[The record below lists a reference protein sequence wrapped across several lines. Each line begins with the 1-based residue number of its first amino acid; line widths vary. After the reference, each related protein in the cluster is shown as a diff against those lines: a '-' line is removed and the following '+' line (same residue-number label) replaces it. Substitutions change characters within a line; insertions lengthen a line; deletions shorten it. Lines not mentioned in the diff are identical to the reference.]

1 MKKSAWAAFRLAFS
15 FFAVFFFLAFVP
27 CRAHPDSVQEKEAVT
42 SQTGSQNSR
51 EKEEREEEGEKT
63 SKRIFDIGLRD
74 ELRISAERMS
84 KRSEDEFFFE
94 GEVDMISGASRIQAD
109 KIFLDNKTQKIQAE
123 GSVLLDWK
131 NNRLAG
137 ETLEFD
143 IETENGTMTSALGYI
158 EPDYIFTADRVDKI
172 AEDKIVIYK
181 AILTSC
187 TQPTPY
193 WSFRISRALIHL
205 NNYAYLRNV
214 LFRVKKAPV
223 VYLPYLIW
231 PVKEDRSAG
240 LLFPEI
246 GSTKDRGKVI
256 SEAFFWPIR
265 RNMDLTIY
273 ADYYSLAGTAG
284 GVEYNF
290 LPNEKGR
297 GRFLGYY
304 LDDKITDS
312 ERYRFT
318 YSQEQNFRNGFRLN
332 AEINKI
338 SDFDYYTDFER
349 DLKLSSRPYSLSRV
363 DLSRNWS
370 YYSLNIREEWREQR
384 LGLGEL
390 IQSQLPEFELRGR
403 SQKLGNSPLYL
414 TFETSFI
421 NFAKETT
428 NIDPFGVE
436 TTTYDAD
443 YLRYDLAPTL
453 SLPFSPLPW
462 LDLDFSMM
470 LRETF
475 YTKSLDPANSSIVLD
490 DSLNRFLAG
499 GRIEIIGPKFYRI
512 FERLESDYS
521 PRYKHAIEPRIT
533 YFYMP
538 TFDQQNEVPR
548 FDEIDF
554 VGGGNQA
561 RFVFRNALYAKRP
574 SSPSAPSQEE
584 EEENLINEG
593 ETFPERDED
602 KRGFSQPASRTPSS
616 TGKEDT
622 QKGQEAQ
629 EGSPEGEQD
638 LKKTEKT
645 LNPVEIATLEIAQS
659 YSFDNPLSFGRGE
672 TKKSS
677 PIEATL
683 RFNPSQKMSFDLRT
697 RYDVIYKTIAST
709 SISASLKKEEVG
721 YLNLSMV
728 GVKGLG
734 GASDREQVSFEGG
747 TRLFQQ
753 KLGFNVKASY
763 DISNSFLPEQ
773 RYRVEYYTQCCG
785 FYFEYLNRDFSFN
798 ERKEFRFAIDL
809 KGIGKVIDFH
819 HGFIE

>member
-1 MKKSAWAAFRLAFS
+1 MKNAAWTAFRLAFS
-15 FFAVFFFLAFVP
+15 FLVICFFLNFVP
-27 CRAHPDSVQEKEAVT
+27 CRAHPDPFQEDEIEAFQKE
-42 SQTGSQNSR
+42 SQNSR
-51 EKEEREEEGEKT
+51 EEEKGEEKEEES
-63 SKRIFDIGLRD
+63 SKRIFDIELRD
-74 ELRISAERMS
+74 ELRVSAEKMS
-84 KRSEDEFFFE
+84 KLNENEYLFE
-94 GEVDMISGASRIQAD
+94 GEVDLISGDSRIQAD
-109 KIFLDNKTQKIQAE
+109 RIFLNNMTQKIQAE

-143 IETENGTMTSALGYI
+143 IETENGTVTSALGYI
-158 EPDYIFTADRVDKI
+158 EPDYIFTADRVEKI

-181 AILTSC
+181 AVLTSC

-205 NNYAYLRNV
+205 NNYAYLRNI
-214 LFRVKKAPV
+214 LFRVKKAPL

-231 PVKEDRSAG
+231 PVKEERSAG

-246 GSTKDRGKVI
+246 GSTKDRGEVI

-265 RNMDLTIY
+265 RNMDLTLY

-284 GVEYNF
+284 GMEYNF
-290 LPNEKGR
+290 LPNEQGR
-297 GRFLGYY
+297 GRVLAYY
-304 LDDKITDS
+304 LNDKITDS
-312 ERYRFT
+312 SRYRFT
-318 YSQEQNFRNGFRLN
+318 YLHEQNFRNGFRLN

-370 YYSLNIREEWREQR
+370 FYSLNIREDWREQR
-384 LGLGEL
+384 LGMGEL
-390 IQSQLPEFELRGR
+390 IQSQLPEIELRGR
-403 SQKLGNSPLYL
+403 SQKLGNSPFYL

-428 NIDPFGVE
+428 SVDFFGVE
-436 TTTYDAD
+436 TTTYDAN
-443 YLRYDLAPTL
+443 YLRYNLAPTL
-453 SLPFSPLPW
+453 TLPYSPLPW

-470 LRETF
+470 LRETL
-475 YTKSLDPANSSIVLD
+475 YTQRIDPGNASVVLD

-512 FERLESDYS
+512 FEKPESDYS
-521 PRYKHAIEPRIT
+521 PRYKHAIEPRII

-554 VGGGNQA
+554 IGGGNQA

-574 SSPSAPSQEE
+574 SSPSETSQEE
-584 EEENLINEG
+584 EEERQGGVGEALYELDEEIN
-593 ETFPERDED
+593 DM
-602 KRGFSQPASRTPSS
+602 SQPASAAPPNIESEKAQIS
-616 TGKEDT
+616 
-622 QKGQEAQ
+622 QEIQ
-629 EGSPEGEQD
+629 PLPPGEESNS
-638 LKKTEKT
+638 KKAEKT

-659 YSFDNPLSFGRGE
+659 YSFDNPLSFGAGE
-672 TKKSS
+672 TKNAS
-677 PIEATL
+677 PVEATL
-683 RFNPSQKMSFDLRT
+683 RFNPFRKMSFDLRT
-697 RYDVIYKTIAST
+697 RYDVIFKTISST
-709 SISASLKKEEVG
+709 SLSASLRKEDIG

-734 GASDREQVSFEGG
+734 GGSDREQVTFEGG

-753 KLGFNVKASY
+753 KLGFNVKMSY

-785 FYFEYLNRDFSFN
+785 FYFEYLNRDFSSN

-819 HGFIE
+819 HGFTE